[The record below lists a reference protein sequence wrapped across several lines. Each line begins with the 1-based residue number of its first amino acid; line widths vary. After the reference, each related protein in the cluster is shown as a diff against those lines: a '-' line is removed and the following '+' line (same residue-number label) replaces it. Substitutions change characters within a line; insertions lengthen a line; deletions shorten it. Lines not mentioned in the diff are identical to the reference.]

1 MAPIPSLGDG
11 ATSQRIGP
19 GIVLTVLY
27 LDSDPGTVAPEVA
40 AQMSMVPTELEG
52 VEVDLYCGPV
62 RTITPWQW
70 DWFDATAPSRA
81 SFPKKGSKS

>member
-1 MAPIPSLGDG
+1 
-11 ATSQRIGP
+11 
-19 GIVLTVLY
+19 
-27 LDSDPGTVAPEVA
+27 
-40 AQMSMVPTELEG
+40 MVPTELEG
-52 VEVDLYCGPV
+52 VAVDLYCGPV